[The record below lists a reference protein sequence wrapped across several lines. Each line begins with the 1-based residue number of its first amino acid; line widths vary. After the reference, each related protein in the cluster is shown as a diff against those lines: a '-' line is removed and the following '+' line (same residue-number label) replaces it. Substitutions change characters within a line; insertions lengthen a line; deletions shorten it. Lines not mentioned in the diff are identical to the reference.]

1 MRGERL
7 DNLGG
12 ICRSYRN
19 ITNTSEL
26 ELEVFNEN
34 LDKPK
39 IESEES
45 GIFTFISQSTN
56 KISDGLAF
64 LTFDKEFKEH
74 RNKELNK

>member
-7 DNLGG
+7 NNLGD
-12 ICRSYRN
+12 ICCSYRN
-19 ITNTSEL
+19 ITDITEL
-26 ELEVFNEN
+26 ELEVFREK

-39 IESEES
+39 VENEES
-45 GIFTFISQSTN
+45 GIFTFISQSTD

-64 LTFDKEFKEH
+64 LTFDKEYKEQ